1 MSAAL
6 SGCDCFEPGS
16 DTHCGDSP
24 HLTETTSRIHCTQHT
39 TEEDCAGSNGEYR
52 GHYSLDPNTCKWYGT
67 EESGDGDSYFGGGGG
82 DGDAW
87 LWLVLGAALAFAL
100 ALGAIAFSVRRDLK
114 AERAGTRKKG
124 TWRAHLKLHLA
135 ALALVS
141 LCAWLVVWLV
151 VYDKELPE
159 DVVGFAAVVFEV
171 TLKSGVMA
179 LLFARYVAGAGAGAV
194 VAPADPEGKVGAAT
208 SLRAWTHETF
218 ELDAASARA
227 RGGVDA
233 ELHVRRIRMRLA
245 CLEVWALLAVPL
257 ACVYALDPKECG
269 WLPERKV
276 VEEAPDCTGVNPCCE
291 WTSGGG
297 WYSFLEV
304 CGEGEQYCWTGSEA
318 HFHNPSE
325 ITYEL
330 CCDMLGID
338 YEPNNW
344 GSMGTIYVSQG
355 GGYATGLSV
364 PACGTGCGSSSI
376 SAKCE
381 GLISEEKQCEPVCL
395 VKTKPAG
402 WGRARSPGFDRISLE
417 NVMCREGN
425 TATWQLWIAVLAL
438 YLGHWAAYRII
449 DAHDEE
455 ATDTIRAAAEDA
467 PPHHYAVAMTGLRAD
482 LRAPAALEA
491 FFEGV
496 FAAQGS
502 VVRVVPCRHLS
513 EAARAVKDV
522 EGGAAAGADAAA
534 ARVAE
539 LKAAGASTRTV
550 AAAEARQESVKDR
563 LADLFGGDGGARGRV
578 QAFREALKEVE
589 RAEWRQALYERWESE
604 EKKMEKC
611 QRSCAKCIDGCI
623 CCCSFV
629 EHRIQDEAASPADA
643 RRRCEE
649 ARKAV
654 ADHAAEASPNGGSA
668 IVVFS
673 SLEIAQAAANCP
685 LGASDAADAAH
696 KGPTYREEKPHR
708 KQEKRGRLV
717 VALETAGYYITGV
730 QGCGWT
736 KRKPPP
742 MEVTPLPE
750 PRDIDWGE
758 LETLDEEHGEKA
770 DRMNAGRLIKLGVWF
785 GYSAI
790 VAVFAVNW
798 EALCEKYATDD
809 DGEPTDNALL
819 WDLLAGFVPAYFQ
832 DWLFDYV
839 AVILYNTNR
848 MFNSLWSESK
858 LQGSVARDYSI
869 FFWIVAFGAY
879 LLSVTWADITN
890 EAWVCE
896 GACDT
901 AEDED
906 TDEAYDLEG
915 GEKFNPG
922 IALKLMAR
930 AVPRHAWPFASIFL
944 MQIGDMVAD
953 ALRVVPY
960 IKYKLLKRAKVAS
973 DASVEESLEP
983 DDADLGA
990 PAGWEAFALLVGA
1003 SYAAVS
1009 PFTCAVCYLYFVAA
1023 YEAGKHAL
1031 CCLESMPFDTRG
1043 SLWFDGVAQ
1052 THAALF
1058 IALVVQLGIICFNS
1072 TSKGWYPALGGIPI
1086 FLMWKRY
1093 RDIAR
1098 RRYAKRNLH
1107 GLSRGRMPLQGA
1119 AAVDRGRDAE
1129 TVRDALAHLADR
1141 DRFFEAPEVLPPED
1155 HPVYRDALPG
1165 PPIDKD
1171 TDVEAR
1177 LEAVNAWLERHDDA
1191 AAAFLE
1197 RVKGASA
1204 DATDQPS
1211 LFGGTDDVIV
1221 DSDDIA
1227 CGTMGCG
1234 GL

>member
-1 MSAAL
+1 
-6 SGCDCFEPGS
+6 
-16 DTHCGDSP
+16 
-24 HLTETTSRIHCTQHT
+24 
-39 TEEDCAGSNGEYR
+39 
-52 GHYSLDPNTCKWYGT
+52 
-67 EESGDGDSYFGGGGG
+67 
-82 DGDAW
+82 
-87 LWLVLGAALAFAL
+87 
-100 ALGAIAFSVRRDLK
+100 
-114 AERAGTRKKG
+114 
-124 TWRAHLKLHLA
+124 
-135 ALALVS
+135 
-141 LCAWLVVWLV
+141 
-151 VYDKELPE
+151 
-159 DVVGFAAVVFEV
+159 
-171 TLKSGVMA
+171 
-179 LLFARYVAGAGAGAV
+179 
-194 VAPADPEGKVGAAT
+194 
-208 SLRAWTHETF
+208 
-218 ELDAASARA
+218 
-227 RGGVDA
+227 
-233 ELHVRRIRMRLA
+233 VRRIRMRLA

-257 ACVYALDPKECG
+257 ACVYALDPKRCG
-269 WLPERKV
+269 WFPARTV

-291 WTSGGG
+291 LKSDSVWNVNEICQVQKCWVRASDGQTKFTVWT
-297 WYSFLEV
+297 YD
-304 CGEGEQYCWTGSEA
+304 
-318 HFHNPSE
+318 H
-325 ITYEL
+325 

-338 YEPNNW
+338 YEPADW
-344 GSMGTIYVSQG
+344 DSMGAVADGRENGLYIYTSFPECG
-355 GGYATGLSV
+355 ASDSRCDATSV
-364 PACGTGCGSSSI
+364 G
-376 SAKCE
+376 AKCE
-381 GLISEEKQCEPVCL
+381 ELISEEKQCEPVCS

-696 KGPTYREEKPHR
+696 KGPTYREDKPHR

-790 VAVFAVNW
+790 VAVFAGARINISRR
-798 EALCEKYATDD
+798 
-809 DGEPTDNALL
+809 LL
-819 WDLLAGFVPAYFQ
+819 
-832 DWLFDYV
+832 
-839 AVILYNTNR
+839 
-848 MFNSLWSESK
+848 
-858 LQGSVARDYSI
+858 
-869 FFWIVAFGAY
+869 
-879 LLSVTWADITN
+879 
-890 EAWVCE
+890 
-896 GACDT
+896 
-901 AEDED
+901 
-906 TDEAYDLEG
+906 
-915 GEKFNPG
+915 
-922 IALKLMAR
+922 
-930 AVPRHAWPFASIFL
+930 
-944 MQIGDMVAD
+944 
-953 ALRVVPY
+953 
-960 IKYKLLKRAKVAS
+960 
-973 DASVEESLEP
+973 
-983 DDADLGA
+983 
-990 PAGWEAFALLVGA
+990 
-1003 SYAAVS
+1003 
-1009 PFTCAVCYLYFVAA
+1009 
-1023 YEAGKHAL
+1023 
-1031 CCLESMPFDTRG
+1031 
-1043 SLWFDGVAQ
+1043 DGVEVRFPG
-1052 THAALF
+1052 T
-1058 IALVVQLGIICFNS
+1058 
-1072 TSKGWYPALGGIPI
+1072 
-1086 FLMWKRY
+1086 
-1093 RDIAR
+1093 AR
-1098 RRYAKRNLH
+1098 VT
-1107 GLSRGRMPLQGA
+1107 G
-1119 AAVDRGRDAE
+1119 
-1129 TVRDALAHLADR
+1129 
-1141 DRFFEAPEVLPPED
+1141 
-1155 HPVYRDALPG
+1155 
-1165 PPIDKD
+1165 
-1171 TDVEAR
+1171 
-1177 LEAVNAWLERHDDA
+1177 
-1191 AAAFLE
+1191 
-1197 RVKGASA
+1197 
-1204 DATDQPS
+1204 
-1211 LFGGTDDVIV
+1211 
-1221 DSDDIA
+1221 
-1227 CGTMGCG
+1227 
-1234 GL
+1234 

>member
-1 MSAAL
+1 MSAAP
-6 SGCDCFEPGS
+6 SDAAAPAPGEKQARLP
-16 DTHCGDSP
+16 G
-24 HLTETTSRIHCTQHT
+24 L
-39 TEEDCAGSNGEYR
+39 R
-52 GHYSLDPNTCKWYGT
+52 GH
-67 EESGDGDSYFGGGGG
+67 
-82 DGDAW
+82 
-87 LWLVLGAALAFAL
+87 
-100 ALGAIAFSVRRDLK
+100 
-114 AERAGTRKKG
+114 
-124 TWRAHLKLHLA
+124 HKLYLA
-135 ALALVS
+135 AVALVAV
-141 LCAWLVVWLV
+141 CVWLIVWLV
-151 VYDKELPE
+151 VFGKVLP
-159 DVVGFAAVVFEV
+159 DDIVGFAAVVFQV
-171 TLKSGVMA
+171 TVKSGVFA
-179 LLFARYVAGAGAGAV
+179 LLFARYVAGAGAV

-208 SLRAWTHETF
+208 SLRAWTHEAF

-257 ACVYALDPKECG
+257 ACVYALDPVECG
-269 WLPERKV
+269 WFPERTV

-291 WTSGGG
+291 YVEDFQGISNVM
-297 WYSFLEV
+297 EV
-304 CGEGEQYCWTGSEA
+304 CEVQSCW
-318 HFHNPSE
+318 
-325 ITYEL
+325 ITQIRRVNTFEP

-338 YEPNNW
+338 DYEPNSYDVMYASYPQCR
-344 GSMGTIYVSQG
+344 GSTYLVGTSLPVCS
-355 GGYATGLSV
+355 AEVVGL
-364 PACGTGCGSSSI
+364 
-376 SAKCE
+376 KCRE
-381 GLISEEKQCEPVCL
+381 LISEEKQCENICL
-395 VKTKPAG
+395 SKTKPAG

-502 VVRVVPCRHLS
+502 VVCVVPCRHLS

-696 KGPTYREEKPHR
+696 KGPTYREDKPHR
-708 KQEKRGRLV
+708 KQEQRGRLV
-717 VALETAGYYITGV
+717 VALETAGYYLTGV

-758 LETLDEEHGEKA
+758 LETLDEERGEKA

-790 VAVFAVNW
+790 VAVFAGARINISRR
-798 EALCEKYATDD
+798 
-809 DGEPTDNALL
+809 LL
-819 WDLLAGFVPAYFQ
+819 
-832 DWLFDYV
+832 
-839 AVILYNTNR
+839 
-848 MFNSLWSESK
+848 
-858 LQGSVARDYSI
+858 
-869 FFWIVAFGAY
+869 
-879 LLSVTWADITN
+879 
-890 EAWVCE
+890 
-896 GACDT
+896 
-901 AEDED
+901 
-906 TDEAYDLEG
+906 
-915 GEKFNPG
+915 
-922 IALKLMAR
+922 
-930 AVPRHAWPFASIFL
+930 
-944 MQIGDMVAD
+944 
-953 ALRVVPY
+953 
-960 IKYKLLKRAKVAS
+960 
-973 DASVEESLEP
+973 
-983 DDADLGA
+983 
-990 PAGWEAFALLVGA
+990 
-1003 SYAAVS
+1003 
-1009 PFTCAVCYLYFVAA
+1009 
-1023 YEAGKHAL
+1023 
-1031 CCLESMPFDTRG
+1031 
-1043 SLWFDGVAQ
+1043 DGVEVRFPG
-1052 THAALF
+1052 T
-1058 IALVVQLGIICFNS
+1058 
-1072 TSKGWYPALGGIPI
+1072 
-1086 FLMWKRY
+1086 
-1093 RDIAR
+1093 AR
-1098 RRYAKRNLH
+1098 VT
-1107 GLSRGRMPLQGA
+1107 G
-1119 AAVDRGRDAE
+1119 
-1129 TVRDALAHLADR
+1129 
-1141 DRFFEAPEVLPPED
+1141 
-1155 HPVYRDALPG
+1155 
-1165 PPIDKD
+1165 
-1171 TDVEAR
+1171 
-1177 LEAVNAWLERHDDA
+1177 
-1191 AAAFLE
+1191 
-1197 RVKGASA
+1197 
-1204 DATDQPS
+1204 
-1211 LFGGTDDVIV
+1211 
-1221 DSDDIA
+1221 
-1227 CGTMGCG
+1227 
-1234 GL
+1234 

>member
-1 MSAAL
+1 MSAAP
-6 SGCDCFEPGS
+6 SDAAAAAPAPGEKEAARLP
-16 DTHCGDSP
+16 GW
-24 HLTETTSRIHCTQHT
+24 
-39 TEEDCAGSNGEYR
+39 R
-52 GHYSLDPNTCKWYGT
+52 GH
-67 EESGDGDSYFGGGGG
+67 
-82 DGDAW
+82 
-87 LWLVLGAALAFAL
+87 
-100 ALGAIAFSVRRDLK
+100 
-114 AERAGTRKKG
+114 
-124 TWRAHLKLHLA
+124 HKLYLA
-135 ALALVS
+135 AVALVAV
-141 LCAWLVVWLV
+141 CVWLIVWLV
-151 VYDKELPE
+151 VFGKVLP
-159 DVVGFAAVVFEV
+159 DDIVGFAAVVFQV
-171 TLKSGVMA
+171 TVKSGVFA
-179 LLFARYVAGAGAGAV
+179 LLFARYVAGAGAV
-194 VAPADPEGKVGAAT
+194 VAPADPEGKVGAAPG
-208 SLRAWTHETF
+208 LRAWAHEAF

-227 RGGVDA
+227 QGGVDA

-257 ACVYALDPKECG
+257 ACVYALDPKKCG
-269 WLPERKV
+269 WLPERKI
-276 VEEAPDCTGVNPCCE
+276 VEQEPTCATTMDVEACCPCCITE
-291 WTSGGG
+291 YLTQFSAAQCD
-297 WYSFLEV
+297 FLKA
-304 CGEGEQYCWTGSEA
+304 EGREC
-318 HFHNPSE
+318 H
-325 ITYEL
+325 
-330 CCDMLGID
+330 
-338 YEPNNW
+338 
-344 GSMGTIYVSQG
+344 
-355 GGYATGLSV
+355 
-364 PACGTGCGSSSI
+364 
-376 SAKCE
+376 
-381 GLISEEKQCEPVCL
+381 PVCE
-395 VKTKPAG
+395 VTVRQAG

-425 TATWQLWIAVLAL
+425 TATWQLWLAVLAL

-502 VVRVVPCRHLS
+502 VVCVVPCRHLS

-522 EGGAAAGADAAA
+522 EGGAAAGADTAA

-696 KGPTYREEKPHR
+696 KGPTYREDKPHR
-708 KQEKRGRLV
+708 KQEQRGRLV
-717 VALETAGYYITGV
+717 VALETAGYYLTGV

-758 LETLDEEHGEKA
+758 LETLDEERGEKA

-960 IKYKLLKRAKVAS
+960 IKYRLLKRAKVAS

-1141 DRFFEAPEVLPPED
+1141 DRFFEALKSRISRICGINE
-1155 HPVYRDALPG
+1155 
-1165 PPIDKD
+1165 
-1171 TDVEAR
+1171 
-1177 LEAVNAWLERHDDA
+1177 LERRTKSH
-1191 AAAFLE
+1191 
-1197 RVKGASA
+1197 
-1204 DATDQPS
+1204 
-1211 LFGGTDDVIV
+1211 
-1221 DSDDIA
+1221 
-1227 CGTMGCG
+1227 
-1234 GL
+1234 

>member
-1 MSAAL
+1 M
-6 SGCDCFEPGS
+6 
-16 DTHCGDSP
+16 
-24 HLTETTSRIHCTQHT
+24 HT
-39 TEEDCAGSNGEYR
+39 TQEECAGVDGDYGPGATNPY
-52 GHYSLDPNTCKWYGT
+52 TCKWYAT
-67 EESGDGDSYFGGGGG
+67 EASGDGGAGDGGDGGGG

-208 SLRAWTHETF
+208 SLRAWTHEAF

-257 ACVYALDPKECG
+257 ACVYALDPVECG
-269 WLPERKV
+269 WFPERTV

-291 WTSGGG
+291 YVEDFQGISNVM
-297 WYSFLEV
+297 EV
-304 CGEGEQYCWTGSEA
+304 CEVQSCW
-318 HFHNPSE
+318 
-325 ITYEL
+325 ITQIRRVNTFEP

-338 YEPNNW
+338 DYEPNSYDVMYASYPQCR
-344 GSMGTIYVSQG
+344 GSTYLVGTSLPVCS
-355 GGYATGLSV
+355 AEVVGL
-364 PACGTGCGSSSI
+364 
-376 SAKCE
+376 KCRE
-381 GLISEEKQCEPVCL
+381 LISEEKQCENICL
-395 VKTKPAG
+395 SKTKPAG

-502 VVRVVPCRHLS
+502 VVCVVPCRHLS

-696 KGPTYREEKPHR
+696 KGPTYREDKPHR
-708 KQEKRGRLV
+708 KQEQRGRLV
-717 VALETAGYYITGV
+717 VALETAGYYLTGV

-790 VAVFAVNW
+790 VAVFAGARINISRR
-798 EALCEKYATDD
+798 
-809 DGEPTDNALL
+809 LL
-819 WDLLAGFVPAYFQ
+819 
-832 DWLFDYV
+832 
-839 AVILYNTNR
+839 
-848 MFNSLWSESK
+848 
-858 LQGSVARDYSI
+858 
-869 FFWIVAFGAY
+869 
-879 LLSVTWADITN
+879 
-890 EAWVCE
+890 
-896 GACDT
+896 
-901 AEDED
+901 
-906 TDEAYDLEG
+906 
-915 GEKFNPG
+915 
-922 IALKLMAR
+922 
-930 AVPRHAWPFASIFL
+930 
-944 MQIGDMVAD
+944 
-953 ALRVVPY
+953 
-960 IKYKLLKRAKVAS
+960 
-973 DASVEESLEP
+973 
-983 DDADLGA
+983 
-990 PAGWEAFALLVGA
+990 
-1003 SYAAVS
+1003 
-1009 PFTCAVCYLYFVAA
+1009 
-1023 YEAGKHAL
+1023 
-1031 CCLESMPFDTRG
+1031 
-1043 SLWFDGVAQ
+1043 DGVEVRFPG
-1052 THAALF
+1052 T
-1058 IALVVQLGIICFNS
+1058 
-1072 TSKGWYPALGGIPI
+1072 
-1086 FLMWKRY
+1086 
-1093 RDIAR
+1093 AR
-1098 RRYAKRNLH
+1098 VT
-1107 GLSRGRMPLQGA
+1107 G
-1119 AAVDRGRDAE
+1119 
-1129 TVRDALAHLADR
+1129 
-1141 DRFFEAPEVLPPED
+1141 
-1155 HPVYRDALPG
+1155 
-1165 PPIDKD
+1165 
-1171 TDVEAR
+1171 
-1177 LEAVNAWLERHDDA
+1177 
-1191 AAAFLE
+1191 
-1197 RVKGASA
+1197 
-1204 DATDQPS
+1204 
-1211 LFGGTDDVIV
+1211 
-1221 DSDDIA
+1221 
-1227 CGTMGCG
+1227 
-1234 GL
+1234 